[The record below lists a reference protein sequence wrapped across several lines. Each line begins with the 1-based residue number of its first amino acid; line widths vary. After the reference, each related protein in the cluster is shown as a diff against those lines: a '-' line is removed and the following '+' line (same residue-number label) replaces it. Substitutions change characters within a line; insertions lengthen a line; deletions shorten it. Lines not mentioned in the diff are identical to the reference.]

1 MGLIF
6 FFRRIFMLYT
16 VYIFILFNVMKM
28 SLYKIVIK
36 TFLDVSNIYIL
47 HFTYLKK
54 IYKV

>member
-6 FFRRIFMLYT
+6 FFRRIFRLNIL
-16 VYIFILFNVMKM
+16 VLFNAMKM

-47 HFTYLKK
+47 KK
-54 IYKV
+54 YIKYKTMFIKM